1 MCYEGPH
8 DPADLVEVGPVA
20 VLSGGWFP
28 TEVGEVEG
36 GAVFPLGGELFGEE
50 VLGFAAAARAPEEEP
65 VKGKKKMV
73 VSNWFGFMVALSL
86 QGKDKGRGR

>member
-20 VLSGGWFP
+20 VVAGGGLV

-36 GAVFPLGGELFGEE
+36 GAMFPFVGELFGEE
-50 VLGFAAAARAPEEEP
+50 VLGLSAAAGAP
-65 VKGKKKMV
+65 KKKPILFV
-73 VSNWFGFMVALSL
+73 RSRRWLSALKQKKKKKSSL
-86 QGKDKGRGR
+86 